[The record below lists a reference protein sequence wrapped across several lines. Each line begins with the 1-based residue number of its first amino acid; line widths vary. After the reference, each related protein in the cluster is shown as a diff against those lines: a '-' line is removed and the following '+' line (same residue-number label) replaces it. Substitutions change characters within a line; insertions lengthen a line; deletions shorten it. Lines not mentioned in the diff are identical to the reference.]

1 MPLEFIELLIVFALA
16 ITFSNVVSRILPSI
30 PLPLIQIALG
40 ILVGMTE
47 FGASITF
54 EPEIF
59 LIMIIAPLLFREGE
73 EADIPSILKN
83 FGTILFLA
91 FGGVIL
97 TLFGVGLT
105 LSFLLPALPLAAC
118 FAFGAALGPTDAVAV
133 MSLSGR
139 INIPKKAMNIL
150 KGEGLLNDASGVTA
164 FQFAVAALLTGSFSG
179 LNATVILI
187 VSSIGGAATGF
198 VLVWIKRKVIRLIER
213 ASARDVTGYLL
224 IDLLLPFLA
233 YVLAE
238 HIGVSGIISAVVAGV
253 LQSFGFRK
261 ITLFDAELSNVSESF
276 WSTLVFTL
284 NALVF
289 LFLGIELSQ
298 VFSPI
303 WQSDLYPNSYLLVI
317 VLVIATT
324 LFVLRFAYITV
335 FYLIKDGMKNLKKQ
349 MNEILLLTFGGVKG
363 TVSLATAFI
372 LPLSI
377 NGEDFPER
385 SLILFITACVILVTL
400 VVGVI
405 VLPWLASDEEEVAR
419 EQKIIA
425 IIKEVIAELRLD
437 IATKELNEKERT
449 AVEAVIENYQER
461 LQDAYTE
468 QLTDSEKQE
477 VQELQALI
485 LSIEKDGLDMSFR
498 DHEISPNGYRFYS
511 RFITRFENSITRQ
524 ILSFIGF
531 WLIVGNRVIRVIL
544 HPKMFWERTRQQ
556 GLRSPLNEVDI
567 AEIKEVYIQ
576 NTQLILESLENLQ
589 DVYDDQLI
597 DYFVEDRVSST
608 NKLEQ
613 GTFFST
619 FMIQQD
625 ALYEKE
631 LLRGYYLERKV
642 IDEYEVSGEISTFL
656 ANVYRQK
663 VNLLESY
670 SINKID
676 ESKPMRLTMKGRKI
690 PIKAP
695 RDEEVDGG

>member
-1 MPLEFIELLIVFALA
+1 MEFIELLIVFALA
-16 ITFSNVVSRILPSI
+16 ITFSNVVSRILPSV
-30 PLPLIQIALG
+30 PLPLIQIGLG
-40 ILVGMTE
+40 ILIGMTE
-47 FGASITF
+47 MGASITF

-73 EADIPSILKN
+73 EADIPSIMKN

-105 LSFLLPALPLAAC
+105 LSVLLPALPLAAC

-164 FQFAVAALLTGSFSG
+164 FQFAVAALLTGSFSAF
-179 LNATVILI
+179 NATAILI
-187 VSSIGGAATGF
+187 VSSIGGALTGF
-198 VLVWIKRKVIRLIER
+198 VLVWIKRQVIQLIER
-213 ASARDVTGYLL
+213 AAARDVTGYLL

-303 WQSDLYPNSYLLVI
+303 WASDLYPNSHLLLI
-317 VLVIATT
+317 VLVIATM
-324 LFVLRFAYITV
+324 LFVLRFTYISI
-335 FYLIKDGMKNLKKQ
+335 FYLVKDGVAHFKGQL
-349 MNEILLLTFGGVKG
+349 NEILLLTFGGVKG

-372 LPLSI
+372 LPLSL
-377 NGEDFPER
+377 NGESFPER
-385 SLILFITACVILVTL
+385 SLLLFLTACVILVTL
-400 VVGVI
+400 IVGVI
-405 VLPWLASDEEEVAR
+405 VLPWLASDEEEEIK
-419 EQKIIA
+419 EQKLIPIL
-425 IIKEVIAELRLD
+425 KEVIAELRLD
-437 IATKELNEKERT
+437 IATKELTEKEHI

-461 LQDAYTE
+461 LQDAYTD
-468 QLTDSEKQE
+468 QLNDSEQQE

-485 LSIEKDGLDMSFR
+485 LAIEKEGLDTSFR
-498 DHEISPNGYRFYS
+498 DHKISPNGYRFYS
-511 RFITRFENSITRQ
+511 RFITRFENTITRQ

-531 WLIVGNRVIRVIL
+531 WLIVGNRLIRIVL
-544 HPKMFWERTRQQ
+544 HPKMFWERKRQQ
-556 GLRSPLNEVDI
+556 GLRSPLNELDV
-567 AEIKEVYIQ
+567 AEVKEVYIQ
-576 NTQLILESLENLQ
+576 NTQLILESLNNLE
-589 DVYDDQLI
+589 DVYDAQLI
-597 DYFVEDRVSST
+597 EHFVDDRVEST

-625 ALYEKE
+625 VLYEKE
-631 LLRGYYLERKV
+631 LLRGYYLERKI
-642 IDEYEVSGEISTFL
+642 IDEHEVAGEVSTYL

-670 SINKID
+670 SVNKID
-676 ESKPMRLTMKGRKI
+676 ESKPMRLTLKGRKL
-690 PIKAP
+690 PVGEQQDK
-695 RDEEVDGG
+695 